1 MVDESIIIS
10 VNDRIAPSIAVNFK
24 KIASN
29 AAMAGAAVDQ
39 FKAKLAA
46 IGAGNFAAITAGLRG
61 VTAEIMAQSTA
72 LDLLAKKQALL
83 GSSFGGAIDVFNVD
97 NIRQSMAQLTLM
109 NSLLS
114 TTAINTAKITAEAA
128 AMAAAYG
135 AAAAA
140 AAKIKP
146 SAIPSGGAGSIG
158 RDMRDATSETNRFNQ
173 SQRDMLSLMSGSG
186 GTAAA
191 TRLLAGGFGMVGAAA
206 AVSAIAVAKLS
217 DTYIIVNAQTANA
230 TSNALEA
237 SIAVDSLRKIAADTG
252 APLKDLARS
261 FGRFNYA
268 LAENNVPM
276 SRTLEMT
283 QTITNA
289 LKMNGAT
296 TQEASSAMLQ
306 FSQALGKGYMNGD
319 EFRNMMETMPMVA
332 RQVAS
337 SMGIAFGQLKDAAS
351 AGKVTWDV
359 LLDAITDPAF
369 QDEMKRKADAVQ
381 LFQYSW
387 QSFVDKVT
395 YSIGQFDKLTGTSSM
410 VKGALDLM
418 GDGAASA
425 GEKLEALDNTFQ
437 ALSISS
443 SNAISRLS
451 AQFPALQSAVNSFN
465 SNGFV
470 DELKKMADYAS
481 SPMMANVFKL
491 LSIGL
496 SGVTKIGDDFATR
509 KTAMSTLMP
518 GYSMTG
524 ETKSTEI
531 PKFGMSKPV
540 EMNMDMIV
548 RDKRLAELVKAYQ
561 SYELKQ
567 SEFESKFNDI
577 VYGKSGSG
585 KKSSGGS
592 TAINGAIL
600 DAQEAQKKIASQER
614 ISEAKAAHTRA
625 VAEAKTVAAREKLG
639 SVAKNQL
646 ESLRRRKS
654 TIDDSIN
661 RAMPEIDSASAL
673 NTYTLSSPTCISNL
687 SVGGLAIFTMLLT

>member
-1 MVDESIIIS
+1 
-10 VNDRIAPSIAVNFK
+10 
-24 KIASN
+24 
-29 AAMAGAAVDQ
+29 
-39 FKAKLAA
+39 
-46 IGAGNFAAITAGLRG
+46 
-61 VTAEIMAQSTA
+61 
-72 LDLLAKKQALL
+72 
-83 GSSFGGAIDVFNVD
+83 
-97 NIRQSMAQLTLM
+97 
-109 NSLLS
+109 
-114 TTAINTAKITAEAA
+114 
-128 AMAAAYG
+128 
-135 AAAAA
+135 
-140 AAKIKP
+140 
-146 SAIPSGGAGSIG
+146 
-158 RDMRDATSETNRFNQ
+158 
-173 SQRDMLSLMSGSG
+173 
-186 GTAAA
+186 
-191 TRLLAGGFGMVGAAA
+191 
-206 AVSAIAVAKLS
+206 
-217 DTYIIVNAQTANA
+217 
-230 TSNALEA
+230 
-237 SIAVDSLRKIAADTG
+237 
-252 APLKDLARS
+252 
-261 FGRFNYA
+261 
-268 LAENNVPM
+268 
-276 SRTLEMT
+276 
-283 QTITNA
+283 
-289 LKMNGAT
+289 
-296 TQEASSAMLQ
+296 MLQ

-387 QSFVDKVT
+387 QSFIDKVT

-425 GEKLEALDNTFQ
+425 GEKLEALDNTLQ

-481 SPMMANVFKL
+481 SPMMANLFKL

-600 DAQEAQKKIASQER
+600 DAQEAQRAYENLIEKGLSPGDKILSDMAQHMGKLNETKREHVRLIAYEADELEFLKVINEEVFEQREQLIKRDAELSDIRLAGIKAENEKYAEMALGAMDVKKSLMTGEQRILSEAGDRWAQYTEMVKAGFLDQADAVRAYVNEFDENAQMMKDIGKSLQSAFADFLFDPLDKGFEGMVQGFANAIKRMMAEKEALQLTQMAGNWGASVSGSGGLMGMIGSGLAGMFGGVAAPMMPMGVAEGLIGDLVGFDGGGYTGSAPRSGGMDGKGGFMAMLHPQETVVDHTKGQKVTEQKQTNIFNFTINGSPASRETQAQMANRVASVLNSGRR
-614 ISEAKAAHTRA
+614 IS
-625 VAEAKTVAAREKLG
+625 
-639 SVAKNQL
+639 
-646 ESLRRRKS
+646 
-654 TIDDSIN
+654 
-661 RAMPEIDSASAL
+661 
-673 NTYTLSSPTCISNL
+673 
-687 SVGGLAIFTMLLT
+687 

>member
-1 MVDESIIIS
+1 
-10 VNDRIAPSIAVNFK
+10 
-24 KIASN
+24 
-29 AAMAGAAVDQ
+29 
-39 FKAKLAA
+39 
-46 IGAGNFAAITAGLRG
+46 
-61 VTAEIMAQSTA
+61 
-72 LDLLAKKQALL
+72 
-83 GSSFGGAIDVFNVD
+83 
-97 NIRQSMAQLTLM
+97 
-109 NSLLS
+109 
-114 TTAINTAKITAEAA
+114 
-128 AMAAAYG
+128 
-135 AAAAA
+135 
-140 AAKIKP
+140 
-146 SAIPSGGAGSIG
+146 
-158 RDMRDATSETNRFNQ
+158 
-173 SQRDMLSLMSGSG
+173 
-186 GTAAA
+186 
-191 TRLLAGGFGMVGAAA
+191 
-206 AVSAIAVAKLS
+206 
-217 DTYIIVNAQTANA
+217 
-230 TSNALEA
+230 
-237 SIAVDSLRKIAADTG
+237 VDSLRKIASDTG

-410 VKGALDLM
+410 VKSALDLM

-465 SNGFV
+465 SNGFI

-524 ETKSTEI
+524 ETKSTDI

-585 KKSSGGS
+585 KKSRGGS
-592 TAINGAIL
+592 TAINDAIR
-600 DAQEAQKKIASQER
+600 DAQEAQKAYENLIEKGLSPGDKILSDMVQHMGKLNETKREHVRLIAY
-614 ISEAKAAHTRA
+614 EADELEFLKVINEEVFDQREQIT
-625 VAEAKTVAAREKLG
+625 AECLGVVGAGSLGDNEFWPARG
-639 SVAKNQL
+639 SA
-646 ESLRRRKS
+646 RRHGLQRG
-654 TIDDSIN
+654 
-661 RAMPEIDSASAL
+661 RSAFGQR
-673 NTYTLSSPTCISNL
+673 
-687 SVGGLAIFTMLLT
+687 SVGETGIGLEAFRHARRWQVFVGGAADDQRERAHGHGGLRDERRLDLLHDQRAIPRQRSDRRDALQHARRGQQRRTAEGLRAQDRPLGFTHHLQTDHQLTNTTRHVLTRFTRQPLRYTRSRHV